1 MDYVLFEASFHESFI
16 PEVTKEEQSLDHT
29 KLMNSIKRCLIQV
42 MTERD
47 GLEDGEGKDPVERAI
62 RVLTLFTHFYDYYK
76 LKGGKYLNDKQA
88 KLKPTLDLKIL
99 SLLNSYEI
107 ALPIKWPYVGK
118 KEHIVIGVSYLASR
132 FLNNKE
138 VDEIITETML
148 KREKERNLGSTTR
161 D

>member
-1 MDYVLFEASFHESFI
+1 MDYVLFEASFQESFI
-16 PEVTKEEQSLDHT
+16 PEVTKEEHSLDHT
-29 KLMNSIKRCLIQV
+29 KLSRSIKRCLIQV

-107 ALPIKWPYVGK
+107 ALPIKWPYVGNRYTFK
-118 KEHIVIGVSYLASR
+118 VNYPRLKSQACLAQA
-132 FLNNKE
+132 
-138 VDEIITETML
+138 
-148 KREKERNLGSTTR
+148 
-161 D
+161 